1 LDKLESY
8 CFTSIDPKYV
18 DGNKLLWSEMP
29 SDVSEAVFEEIDWQL
44 SEDVTWAEDV
54 TDWEIVRIEPQ
65 AYSDIPLHVRPCRD
79 HTKPPKSERG

>member
-1 LDKLESY
+1 MDLSLTIIWDNLDKLESY

-65 AYSDIPLHVRPCRD
+65 A
-79 HTKPPKSERG
+79 